1 MYLFFFQLDIVQQ
14 EYIYEA
20 GLDQFDVVKAAFDV
34 RGSWLA
40 TVEERGSKDSNLE
53 FFLKLW
59 GYDESAQRYVFK
71 VLYLY
76 ENSIWFRY
84 LKFC

>member
-1 MYLFFFQLDIVQQ
+1 MQQ

-20 GLDQFDVVKAAFDV
+20 GLDQFDVVKAAFDI

-40 TVEERGSKDSNLE
+40 TVEERSSKDSNLE
-53 FFLKLW
+53 FSLKLW
-59 GYDESAQRYVFK
+59 GYDETAQRYLFK

-76 ENSIWFRY
+76 ENT
-84 LKFC
+84 

>member
-53 FFLKLW
+53 FSLKLW

-76 ENSIWFRY
+76 ENII
-84 LKFC
+84 